1 MISIGNGSCDD
12 LQQKHDDQQH
22 YILQT
27 RSKQIKKL
35 YCKTIVITA
44 SKYYV
49 VVFVATVTRMRQR
62 RLSCQMAQQP
72 RMPMTMMDR
81 PMRRRR

>member
-1 MISIGNGSCDD
+1 MIGIGNDSCDD
-12 LQQKHDDQQH
+12 LQQKYNDQQH

-27 RSKQIKKL
+27 RNKQLKKL
-35 YCKTIVITA
+35 FGKTIVITA
-44 SKYYV
+44 SKSYV
-49 VVFVATVTRMRQR
+49 MVYVAIVTRMRQR